1 MIEKPTTVYYCEH
14 CNKKGFYKATIK
26 KHEETCFGNP
36 DNVPACFKWVDDIP
50 SKCEHLVKNS
60 EHGFYYC
67 SNYKRVLHTKRSE
80 VMKYPI
86 PEDSLLMP
94 KHCFAYQPDIEI
106 LHQEPAF

>member
-1 MIEKPTTVYYCEH
+1 MRERQTTVYYCDH
-14 CNKKGFYKATIK
+14 CSKKGFYKANIK

-36 DNVPACFKWVDDIP
+36 DNVPACFQWVEGIR

-60 EHGFYYC
+60 DKGFYFC
-67 SNYKRVLHTKRSE
+67 SNYNRVLHTKRSE

-94 KHCFAYQPDIEI
+94 KHCFGYQADIEI
-106 LHQEPAF
+106 ISQEALF